1 MSRGDGVI
9 VASSLGSFLAVVNT
23 TSLLIAIPTI
33 LVDLHTNFL
42 VVLWIII
49 AYSIALTVLSPV
61 FGKYSDMVG
70 RKKMYVTGYL
80 VFFVGSLA
88 AGLSPTA
95 YFLVAARIVQGIAAA
110 LLFSN
115 SLAILTDT
123 FRSVDLQ
130 RAIGINTAVVG
141 LGMAIGPLVGG
152 LLTEITWRAIFY
164 FNAPLALA
172 GYFVAARSI
181 EPISKESSG
190 HGFDSHGAIVFS
202 VFLVSTVISL
212 TLGPFLGWSS
222 IITEVLIALA
232 FVSLAAFVVV
242 ERRSGDPMLDPG
254 MFRNRRFSGAIFSSL
269 LNAVS
274 RSLLIFILILYLQGP
289 VGFTPLYSGLLM
301 TPYAAFMGVTS
312 FYSSRLMKR
321 FSEQALQS
329 AGLLLITAASFL
341 LAATASHYDYL
352 VLGVLMSVAGAGI
365 GLFSTPNS
373 AVIMTSV
380 NPGERGV
387 AASKRTLFMNMGSVS
402 GMTLVFTI
410 LASYVPVSVI
420 GAVFLGTVT
429 GAGRVSTDG
438 FVTGL
443 AASYVLAGLS
453 SLVPLMLVAFSR
465 SRRKSSRVSE
475 AA

>member
-1 MSRGDGVI
+1 MDRGNGVI
-9 VASSLGSFLAVVNT
+9 IASSLGSFLAVVNT

-33 LVDLHTNFL
+33 LVNLRTNFL
-42 VVLWIII
+42 VVLWILI

-61 FGKYSDMVG
+61 FGKYSDIAG
-70 RKKMYVTGYL
+70 RKRMYVAGYL

-88 AGLSPTA
+88 AGLSPDA
-95 YFLVAARIVQGIAAA
+95 YVLVGARVVQGVAAA

-164 FNAPLALA
+164 FNTPIAVA
-172 GYFVAARSI
+172 GYFVASHSI
-181 EPISKESSG
+181 QNTDKTPSG
-190 HGFDSHGAIVFS
+190 NGFDSRGAMVFS
-202 VFLVSTVISL
+202 IFLVSTVISL
-212 TLGPFLGWSS
+212 TLGPFLGWTDPLTVS
-222 IITEVLIALA
+222 LIAAAIL
-232 FVSLAAFVVV
+232 SMAAFLTV
-242 ERRSGDPMLDPG
+242 ERRSRDPILDPD
-254 MFRNRRFSGAIFSSL
+254 MFRNRRFSGSIFSSL

-312 FYSSRLMKR
+312 FYSSRLMER
-321 FSEQALQS
+321 FSERSLQAT
-329 AGLLLITAASFL
+329 GLLLITISSFL
-341 LAATASHYDYL
+341 LAATVSHYSYP
-352 VLGVLMSVAGAGI
+352 VLGTLMSLAGTGI

-380 NPGERGV
+380 SPNERGV
-387 AASKRTLFMNMGSVS
+387 AASNRTLFMNMGSVS
-402 GMTLVFTI
+402 GMTLVFTL

-420 GAVFLGTVT
+420 GDVFLGTVS
-429 GAGRVSTDG
+429 GADRVSLGG
-438 FVTGL
+438 FYLGL
-443 AASYVLAGLS
+443 ASSYVLAGVS
-453 SLVPLMLVAFSR
+453 SLVPLILTM
-465 SRRKSSRVSE
+465 SSRKVDREPVDGLSG
-475 AA
+475 